1 MIEVIKTYAV
11 SPRPEGRLRVL
22 VQYMYRC
29 TKCGT
34 IKPTKEEIKEHGCKN
49 ENSTM

>member
-1 MIEVIKTYAV
+1 MIEAIKTYTSGV
-11 SPRPEGRLRVL
+11 VLEGRLRVL

-34 IKPTKEEIKEHGCKN
+34 IKPTKKEIKEHGCKN

>member
-1 MIEVIKTYAV
+1 MIETIKTYTS
-11 SPRPEGRLRVL
+11 SPRFEGKLRMSIRN
-22 VQYMYRC
+22 MYRC

>member
-1 MIEVIKTYAV
+1 MIELIKTYYG
-11 SPRPEGRLRVL
+11 SSRFEGKLKVTIR
-22 VQYMYRC
+22 YMYRC